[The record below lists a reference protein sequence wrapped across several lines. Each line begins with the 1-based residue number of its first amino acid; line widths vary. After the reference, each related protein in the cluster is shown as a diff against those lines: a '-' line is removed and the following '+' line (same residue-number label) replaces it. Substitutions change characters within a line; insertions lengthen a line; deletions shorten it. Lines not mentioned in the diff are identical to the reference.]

1 MITSNINN
9 RAEEIVFLDKIKK
22 KLLEKLL
29 IVLIFALGKAVERT
43 VPAEGAFDLGERC
56 KYKSQITDVT
66 WVVVGEMKQ
75 HIKQIKKEK
84 NKQNIL
90 QIFFTLWEE
99 CV

>member
-1 MITSNINN
+1 MITPNINN

-43 VPAEGAFDLGERC
+43 VPAEGAFDLRERC

-66 WVVVGEMKQ
+66 
-75 HIKQIKKEK
+75 
-84 NKQNIL
+84 
-90 QIFFTLWEE
+90 
-99 CV
+99 